1 MQQSKHAHSKPKK
14 KSFPV
19 WIPAAVVLV
28 LILVAGAL
36 FLLMKLRDRLPAEQP
51 AAVPEAVEVTE
62 ELPPEPVDM
71 REYSIDLP
79 VSRIDAVNE
88 TIESIRSDILS
99 DFNSLYDGSSPA
111 LLRTAYIQGTS
122 PDITNFILTVTVN
135 DKLVDRQTY
144 CISNDGEL
152 LDSTSVFGGNFAM
165 YLQDFV
171 NLYYFTPD
179 WVFNENGVLILRSD
193 IREVLSPDPSN
204 YPLFLLREDGGA
216 DFLLLPD
223 SLTTDEVP
231 LSRDPLEI
239 PAKVRYDHTQAEV
252 LEEIANAEATDAE
265 APGET
270 LDVGST
276 GTEAEG
282 ETAAVEASE
291 TDVLSGEAPTVPS
304 PEEASAEE
312 ASAPAQTWTPAA
324 APADITIDAGPAN
337 TDPDPAFLSLAEE
350 LNAFAFTA
358 DARILAGDLYDV
370 RRLYPDKPMVALTF
384 DDGPNDTSSL
394 DILDCLEKH
403 KVVAT
408 FFEVGVNVEKYPQV
422 VQREVEIGCEVGSHT
437 YNHFVLGEQ
446 SYDYIVYD
454 RRMCDEVFTAAI
466 GFTPKIVRPPEGNVM
481 GYALAVY
488 SEPLIGW
495 SIDTLD
501 WLYKN
506 TSGNVST
513 VKKAGNLDGQVIL
526 LHSIYP
532 ESAAS
537 VEPIVEYI
545 LEQGYQLVTI
555 SELLEYCYRVEP
567 EGHYYY
573 AYDYFIKGRPDF
585 PDPEPVAEEVQ
596 ADNAELIPEESGD
609 ISP

>member
-14 KSFPV
+14 KRFPI
-19 WIPAAVVLV
+19 WIPATVILV
-28 LILVAGAL
+28 LIVAAGAVF
-36 FLLMKLRDRLPAEQP
+36 FLPRLRDRLPAQQP
-51 AAVPEAVEVTE
+51 VATPEAVEVTE

-71 REYSIDLP
+71 REYAVDLP
-79 VSRIDAVNE
+79 VSGIDAVNE
-88 TIESIRSDILS
+88 SIESIRSTLLS
-99 DFNSLYDGSSPA
+99 DFNSRYDGSTPA
-111 LLRTAYIQGTS
+111 LLRTTYIQGSS

-135 DKLVDRQTY
+135 DELVDRQTY
-144 CISNDGEL
+144 CISNDGQL
-152 LDSTSVFGGNFAM
+152 LDCTSVLGSSFAL
-165 YLQDFV
+165 YLQDYV
-171 NLYYFTPD
+171 DLYYFTPD
-179 WVFNENGVLILRSD
+179 WAFNENGVLILRSD

-204 YPLFLLREDGGA
+204 YPFFLLREDGGA

-223 SLTTDEVP
+223 SLMTDEAP
-231 LSRDPLEI
+231 LSREPLEI
-239 PAKVRYDHTQAEV
+239 PQKTYYNHTQPDP
-252 LEEIANAEATDAE
+252 LEEIAEPETPAEAAVFEAAETESAEDA
-265 APGET
+265 
-270 LDVGST
+270 
-276 GTEAEG
+276 AEV
-282 ETAAVEASE
+282 EAVEAD
-291 TDVLSGEAPTVPS
+291 TLSGESPSTPT
-304 PEEASAEE
+304 PEETTEE
-312 ASAPAQTWTPAA
+312 ASAPAQTWTPGTLPAVNTDDIAA
-324 APADITIDAGPAN
+324 AAAV
-337 TDPDPAFLSLAEE
+337 PDPAFLSLADE

-358 DARILAGDLYDV
+358 SARILAGDLYDV

-394 DILDCLEKH
+394 DILDCLEAH

-481 GYALAVY
+481 GYALAAY

-545 LEQGYQLVTI
+545 LEEGYQLVTI
-555 SELLEYCYRVEP
+555 SELLEYCYRIEP

-573 AYDYFIKGRPDF
+573 AYDYFIKGRPEY
-585 PDPEPVAEEVQ
+585 PEPEPTAEEVLT
-596 ADNAELIPEESGD
+596 DNYEILPEETGE
-609 ISP
+609 ILP